1 MSHSFFVRRWASPN
15 PALPAPHRPSTGPG
29 LRGCPAPVACSAG
42 AARRTAPWA
51 LGKLQAH
58 VSPGA
63 GRGEADNGAAG
74 EGDPRG
80 GGGRVGGAR
89 GDRVAGLEFGSHPG
103 ESRVP
108 PLDNRASRGP
118 ARAGLHFHESPG
130 RREGPRAAPRRGF
143 ARKSQRLPPGDDTEA
158 RFGSLTGPVV
168 LGCAIFRFCPW
179 PFKQLSA
186 PPGTL

>member
-1 MSHSFFVRRWASPN
+1 MSHSFFVRSRASPH

-29 LRGCPAPVACSAG
+29 LRGCPAPVARAAG

-74 EGDPRG
+74 EESRAVG
-80 GGGRVGGAR
+80 GGKGGDGRVR
-89 GDRVAGLEFGSHPG
+89 GDWVAGLEFGSHPG

-118 ARAGLHFHESPG
+118 ARAGLRFHESPG
-130 RREGPRAAPRRGF
+130 WREGPRAAPRVREEI
-143 ARKSQRLPPGDDTEA
+143 P
-158 RFGSLTGPVV
+158 
-168 LGCAIFRFCPW
+168 
-179 PFKQLSA
+179 A
-186 PPGTL
+186 PPARG